1 MLLSIITVAFRN
13 LAGIVKTHASLP
25 HLAQADVISFEW
37 IVVDGGSNDGTR
49 EYLGNL
55 NGIYNLRF
63 VSEPDNG
70 IYDAMN
76 KGIEMAQG
84 KFALFLNS
92 GDIFH
97 QDAANFVRKLKVQKD
112 NMMITGDALL
122 DFGDGH
128 KIKRSAKPGWY
139 IYHSL
144 PASHQA
150 MFFPVSGLKK
160 WRYDLEYKV
169 SSDYAL
175 AAKMYKAG
183 YAFKKLNGLVSEF
196 SMGGVST
203 TNNMELCADA
213 KKVQRQILHVPGF
226 WAELSWHLREPD
238 NGIYDAM
245 NKGIEM
251 AQGKFALFLNSGDIF
266 HQDAANFVRKLKV
279 QKDNMMITG
288 DALLDFGD
296 GHKIKRSAKPG
307 WYIYHSLPASHQAM
321 FFPVSGLKKWRYD
334 LEYKVSSDY
343 ALAAKMYKAGYA
355 FKKLNGLVSEFSM
368 GGVSTTNNMELCADA
383 KKVQRQILHVP
394 GFWAEL
400 SWHLRQRTTSKT
412 KALYNKS

>member
-1 MLLSIITVAFRN
+1 M
-13 LAGIVKTHASLP
+13 
-25 HLAQADVISFEW
+25 
-37 IVVDGGSNDGTR
+37 
-49 EYLGNL
+49 
-55 NGIYNLRF
+55 YNLRF

-76 KGIEMAQG
+76 KGIAMAQG

-97 QDAANFVRKLKVQKD
+97 QDAAYFVRKLKMQKD
-112 NMMITGDALL
+112 NVMITGDALL

-150 MFFPVSGLKK
+150 IFFPVPGLKK

-196 SMGGVST
+196 SMGGVLPPIIWNCVLT
-203 TNNMELCADA
+203 P
-213 KKVQRQILHVPGF
+213 KK
-226 WAELSWHLREPD
+226 SS
-238 NGIYDAM
+238 
-245 NKGIEM
+245 
-251 AQGKFALFLNSGDIF
+251 GKYYMCLASG
-266 HQDAANFVRKLKV
+266 
-279 QKDNMMITG
+279 
-288 DALLDFGD
+288 
-296 GHKIKRSAKPG
+296 
-307 WYIYHSLPASHQAM
+307 
-321 FFPVSGLKKWRYD
+321 
-334 LEYKVSSDY
+334 
-343 ALAAKMYKAGYA
+343 
-355 FKKLNGLVSEFSM
+355 
-368 GGVSTTNNMELCADA
+368 
-383 KKVQRQILHVP
+383 
-394 GFWAEL
+394 EL